1 MRYTAVES
9 PISERD
15 ISNGHL
21 IKVSERWG
29 KIQKGNWGLS
39 I

>member
-15 ISNGHL
+15 ILKGHL
-21 IKVSERWG
+21 IKVSER
-29 KIQKGNWGLS
+29 
-39 I
+39 